1 MGNQAAMDL
10 LSMISVRC
18 KEKSML
24 EGNVEHSFRDRGTRR
39 QACIGSCFQNGE
51 LSGDGL
57 KRCCGGRERDRGSVL
72 YDEWFAT
79 VLYKVCLGVC
89 RL

>member
-10 LSMISVRC
+10 LLMTSVRC

-24 EGNVEHSFRDRGTRR
+24 EGNVEHSFRDRGNQR
-39 QACIGSCFQNGE
+39 QASEGSCFQNGE

-57 KRCCGGRERDRGSVL
+57 KRCCGGRELEGNVEHSFWDRG
-72 YDEWFAT
+72 T
-79 VLYKVCLGVC
+79 
-89 RL
+89 